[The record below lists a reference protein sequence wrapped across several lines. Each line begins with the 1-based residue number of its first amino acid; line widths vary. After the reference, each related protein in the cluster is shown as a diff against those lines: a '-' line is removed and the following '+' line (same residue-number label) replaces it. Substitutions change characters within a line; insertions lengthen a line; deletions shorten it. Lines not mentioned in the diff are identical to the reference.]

1 VLEEVWL
8 ILYVDG
14 SSIVKGGGVTKMLK
28 ILLEGPNNMLIE
40 KSLHLNF
47 KSSNNQVEYE
57 VLIFGLALAKDMGVT
72 KIICLTNSRLIVG
85 HLIESIR

>member
-1 VLEEVWL
+1 
-8 ILYVDG
+8 
-14 SSIVKGGGVTKMLK
+14 
-28 ILLEGPNNMLIE
+28 MLIE